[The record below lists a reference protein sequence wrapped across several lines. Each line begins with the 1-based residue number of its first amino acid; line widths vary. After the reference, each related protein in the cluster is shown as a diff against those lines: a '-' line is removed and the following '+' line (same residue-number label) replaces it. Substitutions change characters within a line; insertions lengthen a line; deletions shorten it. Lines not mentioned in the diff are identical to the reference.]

1 MTLQWKGPREPELI
15 GPMGAYLY
23 FVLYVVPYPQHHDP
37 EHRLRQTET
46 ETESRLHTRGEMEG
60 RAVRDGLMLVE

>member
-1 MTLQWKGPREPELI
+1 
-15 GPMGAYLY
+15 MGAYLY